1 MKLGDPVWLLAF
13 TGLSLTAV
21 LPEAHDFMIQMV
33 RENRYGFG
41 FLIFA
46 FFGVLRTALKARFSR
61 RAYPGAAALAGAALS
76 WGCYGLACAVIF
88 WFVNLGVSFAQA
100 GGILPGGGHG
110 LSRQPVKAVL
120 TSFFFTGPFFTSLIY
135 SLFFA
140 PVLLAWQR
148 LAAGAVSAMRH
159 YGRPVGLRT
168 AAEETDWPDFM
179 VAEAVYPLIF
189 RFPLM
194 IAVFMMP
201 PEYWLYLAAWLEV
214 VCGGLGAMASRRQ
227 GETE

>member
-13 TGLSLTAV
+13 VGLSLAGV
-21 LPEAHDFMIQMV
+21 LPEAHDFMVQAA
-33 RENRYGFG
+33 RDNRFGFG

-46 FFGVLRTALKARFSR
+46 LFGVLRESLKARFGR
-61 RAYPGAAALAGAALS
+61 QAYLGMAELAGAALL

-148 LAAGAVSAMRH
+148 LASGAVRAVRR

-168 AAEETDWPDFM
+168 AADETDWPGFM
-179 VAEAVYPLIF
+179 VAEAVYPVIF

-194 IAVFMMP
+194 IAVFMLP

-214 VCGGLGAMASRRQ
+214 VCGGLGALASRRHGQ
-227 GETE
+227 S